1 MNWRREARW
10 LGAGFATALASTFG
24 QTAFISVFAVDLTTR
39 FELGQAGWAGLYAA
53 ATTLSAILMVW
64 GGALADRHPL
74 DRLAAGSMAGVAL
87 CCAGMAVAPG
97 AWALVPLV
105 LGLRLFGQ
113 GMLSHVAAVAMA
125 RWYVAARG
133 RALAVAAL
141 GFAVGQAA
149 LPLAFTVALAHVA
162 APALWGLAAAVSLLA
177 VPALARLLSV
187 PRTPQGTATETM
199 SPGLGGRH
207 WTRAEVLR
215 TPTFWLLVPAT
226 IATPAFGTAFFFF
239 QTHLP
244 EAKGWDQV
252 GFVALFPLVM
262 GVSVA
267 ATLAIGA
274 LIDRIG
280 ATRIFAAA
288 LLPMAAGFAG
298 LWMAPTLGWAVPAVA
313 VMALTMGAMNAV
325 PMALW
330 SDLFGTRHI
339 GAVKAAAVALM
350 VLGTALGPGLIG
362 ALIDRG
368 IDFPAQM
375 PWIAAYLVAA
385 AGTAQAAV
393 TWSVRRLR

>member
-10 LGAGFATALASTFG
+10 LAAGFSTALASTFG
-24 QTAFISVFAVDLTTR
+24 QTAFISVFAADLTAR
-39 FELGQAGWAGLYAA
+39 FALGQGGWAGLYAL

-64 GGALADRHPL
+64 GGALADRHAL
-74 DRLAAGSMAGVAL
+74 DRLAAWSMAGVAL
-87 CCAGMAVAPG
+87 CCAGMAVVPG

-141 GFAVGQAA
+141 GFVVGQAT
-149 LPLAFTVALAHVA
+149 LPLAFTVALGTVA
-162 APALWGLAAAVSLLA
+162 APTLWGVAAALSLAAIPGLA
-177 VPALARLLSV
+177 PLLST
-187 PRTPQGTATETM
+187 PRTPQGTETATEA
-199 SPGLGGRH
+199 PGLGRRH

-215 TPTFWLLVPAT
+215 TPTFWLLIPAM

-262 GVSVA
+262 GVSVG
-267 ATLAIGA
+267 ATLATGA
-274 LIDRIG
+274 LIDRVG
-280 ATRIFAAA
+280 ATRLLGPA

-298 LWMAPTLGWAVPAVA
+298 LWAAPTLGWAVPAVA

-330 SDLFGTRHI
+330 SEMFGTRHI
-339 GAVKAAAVALM
+339 GAVKAAAVAIM
-350 VLGTALGPGLIG
+350 VLGTALGPGVIG

-368 IDFPAQM
+368 VDFPAQM
-375 PWIAAYLVAA
+375 PWIAGYLVAA
-385 AGTAQAAV
+385 AGVAQATVA
-393 TWSVRRLR
+393 WSVRRLR